1 MTAKKLQKII
11 IGTTFRAVHCKGAID
26 SFNDAVSRVEA
37 RKQKSFER
45 GMIQQIQRLLDGHR
59 MSKENFPPEGDL
71 PTSKGQKSTKTF
83 NALKRKPVRG
93 YCWLSERCPNTY
105 FISHYVFKNYDK
117 LKERDTTLVGNNW
130 IRIEVNGDEC

>member
-1 MTAKKLQKII
+1 MTAKKLQKTHQ
-11 IGTTFRAVHCKGAID
+11 GSKFRAVHCEGALDSFKGAL
-26 SFNDAVSRVEA
+26 SKVEA

-45 GMIQQIQRLLDGHR
+45 GMVQQIQRLLDGHR

-71 PTSKGQKSTKTF
+71 PKLKGQKSTKTF

-93 YCWLSERCPNTY
+93 YCWLSEVCPNTY
-105 FISHYVFKNYDK
+105 FISHYVYKNYDK

-130 IRIEVNGDEC
+130 IRIEVDGDEC